1 MDTNGDGNLDTI
13 KMDTTGDGK
22 KDTIMRDT
30 RGTGTVLRG
39 PSQWRVFAT
48 RCCRMRV
55 FDTEVQKIAYM

>member
-39 PSQWRVFAT
+39 PSQWRVFGT
-48 RCCRMRV
+48 RCCRVRV